1 MDNDVIPFIRS
12 TEIKSDS
19 KLKDLNELIEQEQRN
34 EAFMKQFQSELQRFT
49 ELDITNKEILCSIFQ
64 RLIDRIKIQEN
75 GAIIILYIL
84 GIF

>member
-12 TEIKSDS
+12 TEIKSNS
-19 KLKDLNELIEQEQRN
+19 KLKDLNDLIEQEQRN

-49 ELDITNKEILCSIFQ
+49 ELDITNEEILCSIFQ

>member
-19 KLKDLNELIEQEQRN
+19 KIKDLNDLIEQEQRN

-49 ELDITNKEILCSIFQ
+49 ELDITNKEIISSIFQ

-84 GIF
+84 GIL